1 MMGHLIRDWK
11 WRWSFLGLVFVLLVA
26 SCSLFFFKA
35 VYVKMLPFDNKSEFQ
50 VIIDMP
56 EGASL
61 EKTAKV
67 AEEIGQYLAK
77 QPWVTDYQLYIGTAA
92 PFNFNGLVRHYY
104 LRRGSN
110 VADIQVNLLPK
121 HERKLQ
127 SHDIAKLVRPG
138 VQKIAAKYGAR
149 AKVVEVPP
157 GPPVLSTLVAEVY
170 GPNYEKQIE
179 LARKILGIFDH
190 TPGVVDTDWYMTDPQ
205 PEYRIVVERD
215 KALSMGLTPARV
227 FEVLK
232 AALSGERVGLVH
244 IPEAKEDVYLVL
256 KYPEPRRSGLPE
268 LLSIKIKSLSGK
280 LVSLAE
286 IARIEKKTIEHPIY
300 HKNLKPVVYVTG
312 DVAGKEESPVYAML
326 KINKALD
333 KLKAP
338 DGQKTDVFYTKQ
350 PPNNMLKYGIKW
362 DGEWQITYEVFRD
375 LGLAFAAVL
384 VLIYMLVVGWF
395 RSYSVP
401 LTIMVPIPLSLIGI
415 VPAHALAG
423 AFFTA
428 TSMIGFIA
436 GAGIVVRNSIILA
449 DFIELRLAEGMP
461 LEEAVIDA
469 GAVRFRPML
478 LTAMSVVV
486 GSSVILL
493 DPIFNGLAISLMAG
507 EVASTL
513 FSRMVV
519 PIMYYLDHKWKQM
532 GRPVL

>member
-1 MMGHLIRDWK
+1 MGHLIRDWK

-244 IPEAKEDVYLVL
+244 IPEAKEDV
-256 KYPEPRRSGLPE
+256 
-268 LLSIKIKSLSGK
+268 LLG
-280 LVSLAE
+280 
-286 IARIEKKTIEHPIY
+286 
-300 HKNLKPVVYVTG
+300 
-312 DVAGKEESPVYAML
+312 L
-326 KINKALD
+326 KIPRTQKIRTTRAFKHKDKVSFWKACI
-333 KLKAP
+333 P
-338 DGQKTDVFYTKQ
+338 C
-350 PPNNMLKYGIKW
+350 
-362 DGEWQITYEVFRD
+362 RD
-375 LGLAFAAVL
+375 SKNRKEN
-384 VLIYMLVVGWF
+384 Y
-395 RSYSVP
+395 
-401 LTIMVPIPLSLIGI
+401 
-415 VPAHALAG
+415 
-423 AFFTA
+423 
-428 TSMIGFIA
+428 
-436 GAGIVVRNSIILA
+436 
-449 DFIELRLAEGMP
+449 
-461 LEEAVIDA
+461 
-469 GAVRFRPML
+469 
-478 LTAMSVVV
+478 
-486 GSSVILL
+486 
-493 DPIFNGLAISLMAG
+493 
-507 EVASTL
+507 
-513 FSRMVV
+513 
-519 PIMYYLDHKWKQM
+519 
-532 GRPVL
+532 